1 MLANVAVAPIG
12 HAGPVPAS
20 DPPAVSPDGTGPT
33 EAGVTEL
40 AALVEAP
47 EPGEQPSRRLI
58 RRGPLRGLPVE
69 VAVLSAVAFFV
80 AAGFGIVAPA
90 IPVFARSFG
99 VSYSAAGAVI
109 SAFALMRLISALG
122 CGRLVNHF
130 GERLIL
136 GAGITIVAVSSA
148 LAGLSANYGQL
159 LTLRGVGGIGSA
171 MFSVSASSLL
181 LSVTSS
187 GQRGRAMGAF
197 TGGFLLGGI
206 AGPGLGGVVT
216 GWSLRAPFFL
226 YAGTLAAAGGV
237 GLLLLPRRLNKHG
250 QPATRSEL
258 PLLTVREAFR
268 LPAFRAAA
276 GVNLAENWAA
286 IGVRAALVPLLVVEV
301 LHRSPVWTGIGLT
314 VFTAANILTLT
325 LGSRLADR
333 RGRRPLM
340 LSGCLVSA
348 TGTFLLVLP
357 HTLPLFLVAMAVFGL
372 GSGLLSVAPG
382 AMLGDVAGGRGGTAV
397 AAYQMAGDL
406 GSLTGPVLAG
416 ALADSAGFSTAF
428 ALSTAVLL
436 VAAMIAFRAPETL
449 RRT

>member
-1 MLANVAVAPIG
+1 MLANVAVGPIR

-47 EPGEQPSRRLI
+47 EPDEQPSRRLI
-58 RRGPLRGLPVE
+58 GRGPLRGLPVE

-226 YAGTLAAAGGV
+226 YAGTLAAAG
-237 GLLLLPRRLNKHG
+237 
-250 QPATRSEL
+250 
-258 PLLTVREAFR
+258 
-268 LPAFRAAA
+268 
-276 GVNLAENWAA
+276 VNLAENWAA

-357 HTLPLFLVAMAVFGL
+357 HQLPLFLVAMAVFGL

-436 VAAMIAFRAPETL
+436 AAAMIAFRAPETL